1 MRGKMAS
8 RPELVAMCKE
18 LNIDY
23 EDLSIAEM
31 DEEVRK
37 EIDRQFDI
45 KKVMIGNV
53 GKSAVLLRFMNESY
67 DFYFYNKDGDEVNY
81 KGEKKED

>member
-1 MRGKMAS
+1 MAS

-37 EIDRQFDI
+37 EIDRKFNK
-45 KKVMIGNV
+45 KKVMIGNLN
-53 GKSAVLLRFMNESY
+53 KSSTLLRFMNESY

>member
-1 MRGKMAS
+1 MA
-8 RPELVAMCKE
+8 KE
-18 LNIDY
+18 LEIDY

-37 EIDRQFDI
+37 EIDRKFN
-45 KKVMIGNV
+45 KKKLLIGNT
-53 GKSAVLLRFMNESY
+53 GKSEVLLRFMNESY